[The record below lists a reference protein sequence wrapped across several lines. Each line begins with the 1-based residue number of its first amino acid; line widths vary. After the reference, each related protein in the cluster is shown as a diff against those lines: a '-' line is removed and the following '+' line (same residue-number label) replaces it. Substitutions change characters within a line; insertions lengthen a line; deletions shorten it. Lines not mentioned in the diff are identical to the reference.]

1 MSSKKKRPHRLE
13 TPDMHTYNTQNAH
26 ELRKSRHLLIL
37 QNLPDLPPPLVNRK
51 RSSPA
56 KWLRRVSVL
65 FVLISLVLG
74 TRSAWS
80 SLIGLA
86 S

>member
-1 MSSKKKRPHRLE
+1 
-13 TPDMHTYNTQNAH
+13 MHTYNTRNAH
-26 ELRKSRHLLIL
+26 DLRKSRHLLIL
-37 QNLPDLPPPLVNRK
+37 QNLPDLPPPLVSRK
-51 RSSPA
+51 RNSPA
-56 KWLRRVSVL
+56 KWLRRVAGL

-74 TRSAWS
+74 TRSAWL

>member
-1 MSSKKKRPHRLE
+1 
-13 TPDMHTYNTQNAH
+13 MHTSNTQHAR

-37 QNLPDLPPPLVNRK
+37 QNLPDLPPPLVSRK

-65 FVLISLVLG
+65 FVLVSLLLG
-74 TRSAWS
+74 TRSAWL
-80 SLIGLA
+80 SLI
-86 S
+86 

>member
-1 MSSKKKRPHRLE
+1 
-13 TPDMHTYNTQNAH
+13 MHTYNSQNAH

-37 QNLPDLPPPLVNRK
+37 QNLPDLPPPLVSRK
-51 RSSPA
+51 RSSPV
-56 KWLRRVSVL
+56 KWLRRVSML
-65 FVLISLVLG
+65 FGLISLLLG
-74 TRSAWS
+74 TRSAWL